1 MDAPTND
8 PMDVPQMSQEC
19 PGGVSVGV
27 PVVSNG
33 CPMDVPT
40 NDPIDAPMGVPW
52 LSHGCPTDT
61 PTNDP
66 IDVPMGALGV
76 SCCGSQ

>member
-8 PMDVPQMSQEC
+8 PMDVPQTSQEC

-40 NDPIDAPMGVPW
+40 NDPIDVPW
-52 LSHGCPTDT
+52 VSHGCPTDT

-66 IDVPMGALGV
+66 IDVPTGALGV
-76 SCCGSQ
+76 PCCGSQ